1 MKPPPIFSGRCIS
14 IHSIT
19 KQVDGFFAEFGKRE
33 HRDFRVAA
41 TILDTP
47 LRKGRS
53 PGGRSER
60 VEGSQAGLFELR
72 ITPPGRRGPHT
83 RALYICEGPALL
95 IVRGVHKAQRGIRQ
109 REIGLADHAALAWR
123 ERGDERGGDQA
134 PRGSP

>member
-19 KQVDGFFAEFGKRE
+19 EQFDRFFLELDGRE
-33 HRDFRVAA
+33 RRDFKVAA
-41 TILDTP
+41 TILDAS

-60 VEGSQAGLFELR
+60 VEGSRAGLFELR

-95 IVRGVHKAQRGIRQ
+95 IVRGVHKAQPGIRQ
-109 REIGLADHAALAWR
+109 REIGLADLAALSWR
-123 ERGDERGGDQA
+123 ERSDERGGDRA

>member
-19 KQVDGFFAEFGKRE
+19 EQFNGFFAEFDKRE

-41 TILDTP
+41 AILDTS

-60 VEGSQAGLFELR
+60 VEGSRAGLFELR

-83 RALYICEGPALL
+83 RALYVCEGPALL
-95 IVRGVHKAQRGIRQ
+95 IVRGVHKAQRGIRK
-109 REIGLADHAALAWR
+109 REIELADRAALAWQ
-123 ERGDERGGDQA
+123 EHGDERGRDRA